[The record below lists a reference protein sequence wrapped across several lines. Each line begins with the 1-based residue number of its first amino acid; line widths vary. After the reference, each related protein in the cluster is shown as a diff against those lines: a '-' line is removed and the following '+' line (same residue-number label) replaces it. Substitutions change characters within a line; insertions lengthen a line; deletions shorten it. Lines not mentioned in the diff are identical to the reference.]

1 MTKGRKAAIVRAV
14 RSRRANRAPTS
25 SSTTAAVRPRAAV
38 PAESPAASRSVVPV
52 EPVGVL
58 MRVRTL
64 VRATDQAVLAAAAS
78 RSEANLSAA
87 SLRAVQAVVAARA
100 DAADY

>member
-1 MTKGRKAAIVRAV
+1 
-14 RSRRANRAPTS
+14 
-25 SSTTAAVRPRAAV
+25 
-38 PAESPAASRSVVPV
+38 
-52 EPVGVL
+52 